1 MADKMAKRR
10 TDEEIE
16 EEYYKARLKDPN
28 AKPPEDYTPV
38 EFSPEQLDRLR
49 KLLMIGS
56 GCCPMCSI
64 GERIRRGKQRAKMR
78 RAREAEEAAGR
89 TALPRKEF
97 DK

>member
-1 MADKMAKRR
+1 MAKKKR

-28 AKPPEDYTPV
+28 AKPPPDYSPH

-49 KLLMIGS
+49 KKFLMIGS

-64 GERIRRGKQRAKMR
+64 GERIRRGKLRANER

-97 DK
+97 D